1 METKNE
7 TRLRGMLGFAMR
19 AGKVTIGTEMVFNA
33 MRQGKIKLVLIS
45 AAASERTKKTISNKC
60 EFYKV
65 NTVTVDADTA
75 ELGRLLGKTYAPSA
89 VGITDDG
96 FAREIRL
103 ARESLAAERIER
115 KEVSAP
121 GNR

>member
-1 METKNE
+1 MESKA
-7 TRLRGMLGFAMR
+7 RDRIYGMLGFAMR
-19 AGKVTIGTEMVFNA
+19 AGKVTIGTEMVLRA
-33 MRQGKIKLVLIS
+33 VRQGKIKLVLIS
-45 AAASERTKKTISNKC
+45 AGASENTRKTLRHKC

-65 NTVTVDADTA
+65 DTLTVDADNN

-103 ARESLAAERIER
+103 AGETLAAERLER
-115 KEVSAP
+115 KEVSSD